1 MTQLKLKKI
10 MKNTGNTK
18 QAIAFWLII
27 GGLLGWQISDLI
39 QNSDEPSL
47 SLDTSQEDSLN
58 LDLYWHVWGEIQE
71 NFYGIDD
78 VDDQAEVY
86 GSIAGLVKAL
96 GDPYSSFLDPEQGA
110 EFHIGLDNEL
120 EGIGAELSLESDRV
134 VIITPIKNSPAEA
147 AGLLPGD
154 YIYAVD
160 EAPTSEMSFFEVIK
174 NIRGE
179 PGTDVT
185 LTILR
190 EGADEPLEITIT
202 RAKIDIPSIELS
214 YIEQEGYSIAHV
226 QMNQFGDDTYA
237 EFKSVTQ
244 DITLNGA
251 DAMILDLRMNG
262 GGYLDISVE
271 ILSEFFDDKVKAVIV
286 KKRNAENEIMYTRGN
301 GKLDDIPM
309 VVLVDGGSAS
319 ASEIVA
325 GALQDYERAT
335 IIGEQSFGKG
345 SVQELSELPGG
356 ALLRLTTAKWFT
368 PNDRSIA
375 DEGVTPDLIIEE
387 NEEQLDAALNHLIQL
402 LT

>member
-160 EAPTSEMSFFEVIK
+160 SAPTSEMSFFEVIK